1 MRERILKA
9 ARELFAK
16 QGYNSISMRTLAS
29 VAEMSP
35 TSLYRFY
42 PNKRA
47 ILVHIWG
54 EIFEQL
60 FKACSKAVQ
69 DAGGPRD
76 ALIAYANCFVEYWIT
91 HPEIYMMVYGEIDR
105 PVEGESFFAD
115 SKLMSN
121 ELAHLTNLLNDAG
134 VATAELELTL
144 QKLICLM
151 HGVCHSLVTIPEL
164 NWRDASSITGG
175 LVESLISNTHKA

>member
-1 MRERILKA
+1 MSNKARGRKPLSKDEMNIMRERILKA

-69 DAGGPRD
+69 DAGGRNADARKKGDDLLVDAAGLLGYLADAQRDHRVEEPTDRRGGIPR
-76 ALIAYANCFVEYWIT
+76 
-91 HPEIYMMVYGEIDR
+91 
-105 PVEGESFFAD
+105 
-115 SKLMSN
+115 
-121 ELAHLTNLLNDAG
+121 
-134 VATAELELTL
+134 
-144 QKLICLM
+144 
-151 HGVCHSLVTIPEL
+151 
-164 NWRDASSITGG
+164 
-175 LVESLISNTHKA
+175 